1 MKQNNHGHI
10 VALSSCAGLIGFRNL
25 VPYCASKFA
34 VRGLMEALFEELRY
48 SSSPNIN
55 FTTIYPYMV
64 DTGLCKRPRIRFEG
78 LMPLLTPKYVAE
90 FIMDAQ
96 RRNVIETTIPG
107 YIYALN
113 ILGRFLSIPTC
124 YLFVSF

>member
-34 VRGLMEALFEELRY
+34 VRGMMEALLEEVRY
-48 SSSPNIN
+48 GTNSKIK
-55 FTTIYPYMV
+55 FTTICPYMV
-64 DTGLCKRPRIRFEG
+64 DTGLCKKPRIRFEG

-90 FIMDAQ
+90 FIVDAQ

-107 YIYALN
+107 YIYGLTVMA
-113 ILGRFLSIPTC
+113 R
-124 YLFVSF
+124 